1 MNVLRFFYEPIL
13 KAFDFRGRATRVQYW
28 SWFGITFAYYFV
40 LGQVFWAPYVSFQIW
55 ADQLSSSSISGLLSV
70 AEVLILAVCWL
81 GPVLPTLAITR
92 RRLIDANAELRV
104 YKYFLI
110 SFLVCLV
117 SVPIGL
123 VTFWLLSLI
132 ALTTLGVYGFVC
144 MAIATL
150 PSNANIEATTPSVD

>member
-1 MNVLRFFYEPIL
+1 
-13 KAFDFRGRATRVQYW
+13 
-28 SWFGITFAYYFV
+28 
-40 LGQVFWAPYVSFQIW
+40 VSFQIW